1 MKQTIWSISVWGWL
15 ILMGGIKPALMADD
29 VIDRWSS
36 SLIKIEV
43 TRHQY
48 EYFQPWSRRTAS
60 NVKFGVVTQGEQII
74 TAAEDLF
81 DQTTIRV
88 QKGGRGEWFQ
98 ASLEWID
105 YHLNLALLKVQDPAF
120 WDSLQ
125 PVEFADPVPATGE
138 ARLLRWNDG
147 RLENRKLDINRLRV
161 GRSPLSFID
170 LPQLELDS
178 EIEGIGR
185 SEAIVVGDQLI
196 GLAVAQARNKCAAIP
211 SFLIHEVLT
220 RLEQNQPSEVGFF
233 NFYWKKS
240 ENPAAQD
247 YLKLTGPRRGVIIT
261 EIIAIAGHQNV
272 LKAKDILL
280 SVDGFDID
288 IMGDYDDPTYGKL
301 TLERLATRGHWAG
314 DQVAMTLWREG
325 ALLEVAFEL
334 PRANYQSEYVPTA
347 NYDMPPAYL
356 MAGGLL
362 FQPLTEP
369 FLRSWG
375 RDWERRA
382 PVRLVRLKGQAPSE
396 ENPSC
401 VVLSAVLPDPYNL
414 GYQDYRY
421 LVVHQ
426 VNGRRIV
433 DLPGLK
439 EALEL
444 PVEGFH
450 LIEFLPGEAVTK
462 LVLDA
467 QRLKDATQRVM
478 FKYRL
483 PTDYVVGESG
493 TP

>member
-1 MKQTIWSISVWGWL
+1 
-15 ILMGGIKPALMADD
+15 
-29 VIDRWSS
+29 
-36 SLIKIEV
+36 
-43 TRHQY
+43 
-48 EYFQPWSRRTAS
+48 
-60 NVKFGVVTQGEQII
+60 
-74 TAAEDLF
+74 
-81 DQTTIRV
+81 
-88 QKGGRGEWFQ
+88 
-98 ASLEWID
+98 
-105 YHLNLALLKVQDPAF
+105 
-120 WDSLQ
+120 
-125 PVEFADPVPATGE
+125 
-138 ARLLRWNDG
+138 
-147 RLENRKLDINRLRV
+147 
-161 GRSPLSFID
+161 
-170 LPQLELDS
+170 
-178 EIEGIGR
+178 
-185 SEAIVVGDQLI
+185 
-196 GLAVAQARNKCAAIP
+196 
-211 SFLIHEVLT
+211 
-220 RLEQNQPSEVGFF
+220 
-233 NFYWKKS
+233 
-240 ENPAAQD
+240 
-247 YLKLTGPRRGVIIT
+247 
-261 EIIAIAGHQNV
+261 
-272 LKAKDILL
+272 
-280 SVDGFDID
+280 
-288 IMGDYDDPTYGKL
+288 
-301 TLERLATRGHWAG
+301 
-314 DQVAMTLWREG
+314 MTLWREG

-483 PTDYVVGESG
+483 PTDYVVGESD